1 MSATLDFDIGVKVK
15 RTGIVVKIG
24 ELSRRT
30 GVSTRLLRYYEE
42 QGLIAPART
51 TNTYRTYD
59 DADVARVVQ
68 VVGLVRAGVPTRL
81 TKVLLDLEETQADDL
96 AAACPRQVAEMLA
109 EELTGLD
116 ERIACLTRSR
126 QTLNDYLQRTE
137 HAAAI
142 LEGALARSPDRAA
155 ATPSMADH

>member
-1 MSATLDFDIGVKVK
+1 M
-15 RTGIVVKIG
+15 KIG

-30 GVSTRLLRYYEE
+30 GVSTRVLRYYEE

-59 DADVARVVQ
+59 EQDVARVEQ

-81 TKVLLDLEETQADDL
+81 ARVLLDLEDTRAEEL
-96 AAACPRQVAEMLA
+96 APSCTRQVAEMLA

-116 ERIACLTRSR
+116 ERIACLNDESRRS
-126 QTLNDYLQRTE
+126 
-137 HAAAI
+137 
-142 LEGALARSPDRAA
+142 
-155 ATPSMADH
+155 

>member
-1 MSATLDFDIGVKVK
+1 M
-15 RTGIVVKIG
+15 KIG

-42 QGLIAPART
+42 QGLIAPARS

-59 DADVARVVQ
+59 EQDVARVEQ

-81 TKVLLDLEETQADDL
+81 ARVLLDLEDTRSEEL
-96 AAACPRQVAEMLA
+96 AESCTRQVAEMLA

-116 ERIACLTRSR
+116 ERIACLTKSR
-126 QTLNDYLQRTE
+126 RTLCDYLQRTE
-137 HAAAI
+137 HAADV
-142 LEGALARSPDRAA
+142 LEGSRAEPSVLSPTR
-155 ATPSMADH
+155 

>member
-1 MSATLDFDIGVKVK
+1 
-15 RTGIVVKIG
+15 VKIG

-42 QGLIAPART
+42 QGLIAPARS

-59 DADVARVVQ
+59 EQDVARVEQ

-81 TKVLLDLEETQADDL
+81 ARVLLDLEDTRSEEL
-96 AAACPRQVAEMLA
+96 APSCTRQVAEMLA

-116 ERIACLTRSR
+116 ERIACLTKSR
-126 QTLNDYLQRTE
+126 RTLCDYLQRTE
-137 HAAAI
+137 HAAAV
-142 LEGALARSPDRAA
+142 LEDAHARDSQAQPV
-155 ATPSMADH
+155 

>member
-1 MSATLDFDIGVKVK
+1 M
-15 RTGIVVKIG
+15 KIG

-59 DADVARVVQ
+59 ESDVARVGQ

-81 TKVLLDLEETQADDL
+81 AKVLLDLEETQTEDL
-96 AAACPRQVAEMLA
+96 AASCPRQVAEMLA
-109 EELTGLD
+109 EELSGLD
-116 ERIACLTRSR
+116 ERIACLTKSR
-126 QTLNDYLQRTE
+126 RTLSDYLRRTE
-137 HAAAI
+137 Y
-142 LEGALARSPDRAA
+142 A
-155 ATPSMADH
+155 ATLLEDARARGRVPQPAGDPV

>member
-1 MSATLDFDIGVKVK
+1 M
-15 RTGIVVKIG
+15 KIG

-30 GVSTRLLRYYEE
+30 GVSTRVLRYYEE

-59 DADVARVVQ
+59 EQDVARVEQ

-81 TKVLLDLEETQADDL
+81 ARVLLDLEDTRAEEL
-96 AAACPRQVAEMLA
+96 APSCTRQVAELLA

-116 ERIACLTRSR
+116 ERIACLTKSR
-126 QTLNDYLQRTE
+126 RTLCDYLQRTE
-137 HAAAI
+137 HATAV
-142 LEGALARSPDRAA
+142 LEGAGAVPATRS
-155 ATPSMADH
+155 

>member
-1 MSATLDFDIGVKVK
+1 M
-15 RTGIVVKIG
+15 KIG

-42 QGLIAPART
+42 QGLISPART

-59 DADVARVVQ
+59 DRDVARVEQ

-81 TKVLLDLEETQADDL
+81 ARVLLDLEDTRADGL
-96 AAACPRQVAEMLA
+96 AASCTRQVAQMLA

-126 QTLNDYLQRTE
+126 RTLCEYLQRTE
-137 HAAAI
+137 HATAV
-142 LEGALARSPDRAA
+142 LEGAHAPALSSAP
-155 ATPSMADH
+155 PH

>member
-1 MSATLDFDIGVKVK
+1 M
-15 RTGIVVKIG
+15 KIG

-59 DADVARVVQ
+59 ERDVERVLH

-81 TKVLLDLEETQADDL
+81 AKVLLDLEETQAKDV
-96 AAACPRQVAEMLA
+96 AASCPRQVAEMLA
-109 EELTGLD
+109 DELTGLD
-116 ERIACLTRSR
+116 ERIACLTKSR
-126 QTLNDYLQRTE
+126 QTLLDYLRQTE
-137 HAAAI
+137 YAATI
-142 LEGALARSPDRAA
+142 LEDARAHGVLPQPVSNPV
-155 ATPSMADH
+155 